1 LNENKDECIS
11 CGRTLA
17 EIRIE
22 GLKQK
27 AKGKI
32 MTYDEELIKEA
43 QVYWKKGEEVPLD
56 LAVKLME
63 MGIILENNQG
73 DL

>member
-1 LNENKDECIS
+1 MNNDKLYS
-11 CGRTLA
+11 VHP
-17 EIRIE
+17 IR
-22 GLKQK
+22 
-27 AKGKI
+27 AYDAAYAA

-43 QVYWKKGEEVPLD
+43 QVYWKKGEEIPLD

-63 MGIILENNQG
+63 MGVILEDNQG

>member
-1 LNENKDECIS
+1 
-11 CGRTLA
+11 
-17 EIRIE
+17 
-22 GLKQK
+22 
-27 AKGKI
+27 